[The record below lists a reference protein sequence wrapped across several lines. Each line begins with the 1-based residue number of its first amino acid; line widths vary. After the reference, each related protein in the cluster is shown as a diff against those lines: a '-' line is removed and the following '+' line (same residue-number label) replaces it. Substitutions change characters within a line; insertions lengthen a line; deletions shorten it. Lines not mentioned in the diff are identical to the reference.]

1 MAKQELTLTSKVR
14 IYPKEEDRQKIIDT
28 ADAYRGAANYASKVI
43 EFPSRK
49 PYGLALRMNRRSFF
63 EKICPII

>member
-1 MAKQELTLTSKVR
+1 MAKQKLTLTSKVR

-43 EFPSRK
+43 F
-49 PYGLALRMNRRSFF
+49 
-63 EKICPII
+63 IINFNDAIVC